1 MFGNL
6 KFCNSWKK
14 LAAVQKWRTHLM
26 KSISLNQ
33 KILTKKMKGVSLFT
47 PNLLMQYYADAMT
60 AANRLAQAQPAGNF
74 KIKLPAQKPS
84 SKPGTAAQQV
94 AVAKPSHQRCASG
107 DAPVNPKKC

>member
-1 MFGNL
+1 
-6 KFCNSWKK
+6 
-14 LAAVQKWRTHLM
+14 
-26 KSISLNQ
+26 
-33 KILTKKMKGVSLFT
+33 
-47 PNLLMQYYADAMT
+47 MQYYADAMT